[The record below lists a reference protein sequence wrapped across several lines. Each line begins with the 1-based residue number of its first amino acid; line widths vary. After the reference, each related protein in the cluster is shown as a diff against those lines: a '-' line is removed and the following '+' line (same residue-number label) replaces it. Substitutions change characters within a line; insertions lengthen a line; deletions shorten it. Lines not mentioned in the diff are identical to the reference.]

1 MGRNTT
7 GGGSSRPDGGAMDL
21 RRIEIDGLPIT
32 ACTVRDVERIL
43 AEAVAGATGPLR
55 LATVNL
61 DFLRLASRDAEL
73 RDILRRSHHNFADGW
88 PLLQMA
94 SLQGSPL
101 PERVTGSDLVPRI
114 CEWAG
119 RRGWRLALVG
129 GSARTRDVLADLI
142 PARYGDV
149 LAGHWVP
156 DYRHGE
162 LRDPDLAREIA
173 ATGAQIVLVALGCP
187 RQERWIW
194 LNLDAT
200 GARAAMGVGGSLD
213 FMAGVQ
219 RRAPRVMRAVGLEW
233 LHRALSQPRRLGPR
247 YALDFLYY
255 VGLAARTAAT
265 ARLRS

>member
-1 MGRNTT
+1 ME
-7 GGGSSRPDGGAMDL
+7 L

-32 ACTVRDVERIL
+32 ACTVGDVELIL
-43 AEAVAGATGPLR
+43 DEAVSGATGPLR

-61 DFLRLASRDAEL
+61 DFLRLASRDPGLHE
-73 RDILRRSHHNFADGW
+73 ILRRSHHNFADGW

-94 SLQGSPL
+94 ALQRRPL
-101 PERVTGSDLVPRI
+101 PERVTGADLTPRI
-114 CEWAG
+114 CEWAS

-129 GSARTRDVLADLI
+129 GSERTRDVLAGLI
-142 PARYGDV
+142 PARYGGV

-156 DYRHGE
+156 DYRDRE
-162 LRDPDLAREIA
+162 LLDPELSREIA
-173 ATGAQIVLVALGCP
+173 ASGAQILLVALGCP

-194 LNLDAT
+194 HNLDST

-219 RRAPRVMRAVGLEW
+219 RRAPRAVRAVGLEW

-247 YALDFLYY
+247 YALDLVYY
-255 VGLAARTAAT
+255 LGLVARTAAA
-265 ARLRS
+265 ARPRG

>member
-1 MGRNTT
+1 
-7 GGGSSRPDGGAMDL
+7 MDL
-21 RRIEIDGLPIT
+21 ERIEIDGLPIT
-32 ACTVRDVERIL
+32 ACAMSDVERIL
-43 AEAVAGATGPLR
+43 GEAVAGATGPLR

-61 DFLRLASRDAEL
+61 DFLRLASRDPGL
-73 RDILRRSHHNFADGW
+73 RDILRQSHHNFADGW

-94 SLQGSPL
+94 SLHGRPL
-101 PERVTGSDLVPRI
+101 PERVTGSDLAPRI

-119 RRGWRLALVG
+119 RRGWKLALVG
-129 GSARTRDVLADLI
+129 GSARTRDVLAELI

-156 DYRHGE
+156 DYRGTE

-173 ATGAQIVLVALGCP
+173 ATGAEVVLVALGCP

-219 RRAPRVMRAVGLEW
+219 QRAPRAVRALGLEW
-233 LHRALSQPRRLGPR
+233 LYRALSQPRRLGPR
-247 YALDFLYY
+247 YALDFVYY
-255 VGLAARTAAT
+255 LMLLARTAAA
-265 ARLRS
+265 ARRRHDDRWS